1 MTTTATSPASPVAR
15 PPAAPA
21 AAPVIAVV
29 GAASAVAASL
39 LMQLQTALPHCWLVA
54 FSGRPLR
61 WPMPRVSAYR
71 LDLEV
76 NRPSAVITA
85 DELPDVLQERAWDE
99 ATVSRRILP
108 ADVPDVL
115 HMEAVDTLIHLG
127 SHYDGPHP
135 ENFLNATAY
144 WMRCAHSAG
153 VRSAIYL
160 SDYRV
165 YGIHPGNPVP
175 LTERT
180 SPAPLPPH
188 RILRDAEPDTDEYD
202 ALPVAVLRTAMV
214 VGPGGSSPAAQEFF
228 SGGVSPGAK
237 KRGAPLQF
245 LHEYDLGRAVAAAVS
260 APLRG
265 VYNLAG
271 GTTVTLAELS
281 DYARPPAGTGRRRD
295 ARRDARQP
303 IHPRTAAYRRA
314 AGDPARHP
322 TLMSAT
328 KFGQAAG
335 FRCRYSSAQAALA
348 YCHSVLLEP
357 DDPDRYG

>member
-1 MTTTATSPASPVAR
+1 MTTPTAGPVSQ
-15 PPAAPA
+15 

-29 GAASAVAASL
+29 GAASAVAARL

-115 HMEAVDTLIHLG
+115 QMEAVDTLIHLG

-135 ENFLNATAY
+135 ENFLNAAAY

-180 SPAPLPPH
+180 RPAPLPSH

-202 ALPVAVLRTAMV
+202 ALPIAVLRTAMV

-228 SGGVSPGAK
+228 SGGVIPGAK

-271 GTTVTLAELS
+271 GTTVTLAELA

-295 ARRDARQP
+295 TRRNARRDARQP
-303 IHPRTAAYRRA
+303 LHPRTAAYRRA

>member
-1 MTTTATSPASPVAR
+1 MTMTTTTAS
-15 PPAAPA
+15 PAAPD
-21 AAPVIAVV
+21 APVIAVV
-29 GAASAVAASL
+29 GAASAVAARL
-39 LMQLQTALPHCWLVA
+39 LQHLQTALPHCWMVA

-61 WPMPRVSAYR
+61 WPTPRVSAYR

-76 NRPSAVITA
+76 NRPSSIITT
-85 DELPDVLQERAWDE
+85 DEIPDVLLERAWDE

-115 HMEAVDTLIHLG
+115 QMESVDTLIHLG
-127 SHYDGPHP
+127 SHYDGAHP
-135 ENFLNATAY
+135 DNFLNATSY
-144 WMRCAHSAG
+144 WMRCAHRAG
-153 VRSAIYL
+153 VRRAIYL

-165 YGIHPGNPVP
+165 YGIHPGNPIP

-202 ALPVAVLRTAMV
+202 ALPIAILRTAMV

-228 SGGVSPGAK
+228 SAGVSPGAP
-237 KRGAPLQF
+237 KRRAPLQF
-245 LHEYDLGRAVAAAVS
+245 LHEHDLGRAVAAAVA

-271 GTTVTLAELS
+271 ATTVTLAELA
-281 DYARPPAGTGRRRD
+281 DYARPPAGTSRRK
-295 ARRDARQP
+295 DARQP
-303 IHPRTAAYRRA
+303 LHPRTAAYRRA
-314 AGDPARHP
+314 AGDPASHP

-328 KFGQAAG
+328 KFGQAAR

-357 DDPDRYG
+357 DDPNRYG

>member
-1 MTTTATSPASPVAR
+1 MTTPVTTTSAGG
-15 PPAAPA
+15 
-21 AAPVIAVV
+21 PVIAVV
-29 GAASAVAASL
+29 GAASAVAARL
-39 LMQLQTALPHCWLVA
+39 LQHLQTALPHCWMVA

-61 WPMPRVSAYR
+61 WPMRRVSAYR

-76 NRPSAVITA
+76 NRPSAVITT
-85 DELPDVLQERAWDE
+85 DEIPDVLLERAWDE

-115 HMEAVDTLIHLG
+115 QMESVDTLIHLG
-127 SHYDGPHP
+127 SHYDGAHP

-144 WMRCAHSAG
+144 WMRCARIAG
-153 VRSAIYL
+153 VSRAIYL

-165 YGIHPGNPVP
+165 YGIHPGNPIP
-175 LTERT
+175 LTER
-180 SPAPLPPH
+180 SQPAPLPPH

-202 ALPVAVLRTAMV
+202 ALPIAILRTAMV

-228 SGGVSPGAK
+228 SAGVSLEAK
-237 KRGAPLQF
+237 KRRAPLQF
-245 LHEYDLGRAVAAAVS
+245 LHEHDLGRAVAAAVA

-265 VYNLAG
+265 VYNLTG
-271 GTTVTLAELS
+271 STTVTLAELA
-281 DYARPPAGTGRRRD
+281 DYARPPAGTGRRKD
-295 ARRDARQP
+295 ARRKDARQP
-303 IHPRTAAYRRA
+303 LHPRTAAYRRA
-314 AGDPARHP
+314 AGDPASHP

-328 KFGQAAG
+328 KFGQAAR